1 MLYVIFDGTTDQTIT
16 TVTSMKEVNDWLEKD
31 ANYYWQPADQ
41 QVLCQLAGSQRSQ
54 ATGMRVAP
62 ARAVPTSQ
70 PQPALAGGGGGR
82 EMEGRENG
90 NKCDNI

>member
-54 ATGMRVAP
+54 ATGMSVAP

-70 PQPALAGGGGGR
+70 RGTSEGLGQPSRGGGWQGNGR
-82 EMEGRENG
+82 EGEWE
-90 NKCDNI
+90 